1 MYYRTCFSF
10 SWSRKHMCASFVLRS
25 IEDWWKPLRD
35 ILILFRRDMCKLYE
49 PQEFPRASEESI
61 HSMQY
66 ESTSALLLEIT
77 FRIIWTRVCFFPN
90 RQICSW
96 FFLETKHHL
105 QKKKPKPLHQNHTSG
120 GRFSTK
126 SVRLGLSP
134 MANFKQISTTFPVM
148 TLRCFHP
155 IPKLHTP
162 PAFRRMK
169 PQFLAFFC
177 GTKMRK
183 NWKQS
188 ELPQKEKSMPKVFMV
203 EWKPLE
209 SCWIWK
215 PPFIL
220 RRTQYNMHWITD
232 FCCQMRISTAHGWDL
247 PQSLFVSDL
256 DSSQCDPTNAGRI
269 PGSRDFGKQQK
280 DVQISIQATM

>member
-1 MYYRTCFSF
+1 MYYSTCFSF

-169 PQFLAFFC
+169 PQFLVFFC

-215 PPFIL
+215 GPPSFWEGPNITCTESLISAVKCASPPLTAETSHSLCLCLIWIPANAIL
-220 RRTQYNMHWITD
+220 PMQ
-232 FCCQMRISTAHGWDL
+232 G
-247 PQSLFVSDL
+247 
-256 DSSQCDPTNAGRI
+256 
-269 PGSRDFGKQQK
+269 GSRVLETLESNKR
-280 DVQISIQATM
+280 MCRLCM